1 MFSDDRENE
10 MYGKLVV
17 ILCFKYGNYSDDTYR
32 YKYYGLKFLLTDVEE
47 RSFAQW
53 WSHKSYDD

>member
-47 RSFAQW
+47 RSFAQ
-53 WSHKSYDD
+53 